1 MNSEFFIKW
10 YSDNFNKDIS
20 LIGESS
26 TKLFWTYQTSG
37 IELILIITDK
47 AFNLEFVKSYK
58 DVNLQ
63 SLSRIDKV
71 VPCSGTEI
79 LIIGGYRTSSSWKI
93 FVARLNVNYD
103 FVWFKRYY
111 DISNS
116 ISEIISLGSDKYL
129 INGNLIIDD
138 QGQVIKCISGGGDD
152 GFFVYNQNI
161 YSYSLGQSILG
172 SQSSFIGLTRYDI
185 NLNYLGYNE
194 YLFNQFFSSIT
205 TYFSKGH
212 LIGDSFFYLREAS
225 YEGGA
230 RQRHLLKIPLDNTS
244 LPSTINVKRLDTS
257 NTFSVSSF
265 ISSDNYG
272 FFKLNV
278 SGNGND
284 TIFRF
289 DEDLDF
295 SGSVE
300 ISFDANVEIFSSSES
315 LYLNLNSSDQNIP
328 IISGRSILSAGF
340 SFQSNGCIGFLSAVN
355 PSIVDE
361 SLTLN
366 TRTLSINNITITVDN
381 SNVLTVFNET
391 VTPFIQTCPQTY
403 DLSTSTILTEPNTIA
418 ADNISTS
425 VISVQL
431 KDYLGNNI
439 SNGGENVVINSSKGT
454 ISATTDNGDGTYT
467 AILTSSYNPE
477 TATLSFTIN
486 GEPAID
492 TAEVIFEE
500 LIVRIPQSHHLYLQ
514 SAGST
519 GSDGSAEGIHLRWLL
534 KKDLIKHLPKGNL
547 ASTTVNYNK
556 ADDFVKIYRAP
567 YVASETTFDLSQAP
581 KVVDNRNAV
590 WLYEV
595 NGIKIYLYFRNK
607 SQYGTVQNT
616 IDPLTQ
622 STQFLA
628 GYGSELL
635 ELESKNELFFSLEF
649 NVNAGTSPVVETEL
663 LSVEE
668 NMLTAEKSITVRK
681 TFTGTSELSNTR
693 MVTENGRSFRFRLIN
708 CEITSISL
716 EFYSTLSSNIENG
729 TGWTDLGDFSLSTKD
744 AEVFSRLE
752 PSSDVVNGQ
761 WQRFNDNAFVDIQN
775 YKDKWN
781 VTNPNTQSS
790 IKQTVQD
797 YVALS
802 DDENNPSAV
811 ESFTFSDVLPDG
823 VTDPSDDS
831 FEIANL
837 TLLQQASLDY
847 HVARM
852 LGLGHLDVDTAVQN
866 NDAFVYMAVYE
877 TKVTFQGGQYITEDT
892 EHRYITIPTSK
903 SDERLPS
910 PIDLKQPV
918 PGIYPNNGINEEALP
933 LTDNEG
939 YTQDGKARFVSLFVD
954 EQEDL
959 SVDKGFYNSPT
970 EFNLTE
976 TTNPVF
982 AGIEY
987 KGVGETDWRKPE
999 LPNTDYYQNSV
1010 PSGESPHNETLPL
1023 PIPDEGVSLY
1033 VHRERENGEH
1043 IYGSYGINW
1052 FSRASE
1058 SSVQWNLV
1066 TTIQPKDT
1074 LVPPHNRSALLIR
1087 EESPLLLTSSNEQQR
1102 LENIPGSDKTLIR
1115 LTFDYN
1121 TREELMTYKVT
1132 PENMNG
1138 ATDPLDTDAI
1148 FPDSQEV
1155 FADEVEIY
1163 FRSKLPL
1170 NVTGKALSV
1179 QDHSSNEVLS
1189 VITTGSYILDST
1201 GETLIPSIPTAELDN
1216 FVGGALAL
1224 EESEFIIHEVA
1235 ESADGLD
1242 FTVYKKQLSDR
1253 LQTGSE
1259 PSPNEDLQSPVI
1271 KGDGMLMAVENL
1283 QNVSSW
1289 GTPNPHPLKV
1299 QIGDNWT
1306 VHRELI
1312 TREGP
1317 DDGVLEEIVEKSRGI
1332 WDTALIEE
1340 DPQPI
1345 GFDGNGQP
1353 IEEHRGFYKATFS
1366 STQLSNHPQSSGTNP
1381 VEWYKGTIRLHTQ
1394 DEPNGNRKA
1403 LDVIKIENVGTS
1415 NNLVV
1420 YFVDNG
1426 FSTDSAYDA
1435 IQIGNVQVNFYP
1447 GYRVYLY
1454 ENATAGITEST
1465 TLPSAG
1471 DGTRYTCFGFR
1482 SVGNSGTYASRISVP
1497 TVMFAQEEVKPL
1509 VPELPVGASYATRP
1523 DSFGKST
1530 YTLITQFSHR
1540 PHGVQYYR
1548 TNDDAILN
1556 VLYNPSTVQTVKEGI
1571 EQSDMS
1577 FLSNRWQNLLGFDYE
1592 YPPESYQTDGLFAI
1606 YPENEEGYRLPNPD
1620 NENLFD
1626 VGGGEIPGSI
1636 VPGLMADRIQQAIYL
1651 LFTPLTEI
1659 PILYDYI
1666 NTGQDYNPINKKQ
1679 VVRDENGALLPP
1691 APPGT
1696 SDFDIA
1702 PMAKIV
1708 ATNKVQFTDFGLDGT
1723 SNNLY
1728 FYGVKELGNQ
1738 MQISDFSPILGPI
1751 KLVNTNPPKAPSI
1764 KKAVPIIEDVI
1775 LGIAPQIRVEV
1786 NAYPKVENIKR
1797 IALYRALSASD
1808 ALSVRSMEKVAEI
1821 ALDATGQIN
1830 DNVWEVSDDFSS
1842 LVEVPYADPIYYR
1855 VVVSR
1860 EIEYADK
1867 DDPNTVV
1874 TDYVPSIPSKLL
1886 VTGIVEN
1893 GVPLAPQLSYTADT
1907 GAGQLDNVVLEW
1919 GKTTYNAKYIL
1930 FKMTNEGQWA
1940 KIYETTS
1947 NEETISVPL
1956 LQTELA
1962 TDTLLVEDTD
1972 GNNIY
1977 HHFKVTVENTS
1988 NSISQEDEILTVPM
2002 NN

>member
-1 MNSEFFIKW
+1 MAT
-10 YSDNFNKDIS
+10 
-20 LIGESS
+20 ESFTAQIVFS
-26 TKLFWTYQTSG
+26 CPEV
-37 IELILIITDK
+37 IEP
-47 AFNLEFVKSYK
+47 Y
-58 DVNLQ
+58 
-63 SLSRIDKV
+63 
-71 VPCSGTEI
+71 
-79 LIIGGYRTSSSWKI
+79 
-93 FVARLNVNYD
+93 
-103 FVWFKRYY
+103 
-111 DISNS
+111 
-116 ISEIISLGSDKYL
+116 
-129 INGNLIIDD
+129 
-138 QGQVIKCISGGGDD
+138 
-152 GFFVYNQNI
+152 
-161 YSYSLGQSILG
+161 
-172 SQSSFIGLTRYDI
+172 
-185 NLNYLGYNE
+185 
-194 YLFNQFFSSIT
+194 
-205 TYFSKGH
+205 
-212 LIGDSFFYLREAS
+212 
-225 YEGGA
+225 
-230 RQRHLLKIPLDNTS
+230 
-244 LPSTINVKRLDTS
+244 
-257 NTFSVSSF
+257 
-265 ISSDNYG
+265 
-272 FFKLNV
+272 
-278 SGNGND
+278 
-284 TIFRF
+284 
-289 DEDLDF
+289 
-295 SGSVE
+295 
-300 ISFDANVEIFSSSES
+300 
-315 LYLNLNSSDQNIP
+315 
-328 IISGRSILSAGF
+328 
-340 SFQSNGCIGFLSAVN
+340 FQS
-355 PSIVDE
+355 P
-361 SLTLN
+361 
-366 TRTLSINNITITVDN
+366 
-381 SNVLTVFNET
+381 
-391 VTPFIQTCPQTY
+391 
-403 DLSTSTILTEPNTIA
+403 
-418 ADNISTS
+418 
-425 VISVQL
+425 
-431 KDYLGNNI
+431 
-439 SNGGENVVINSSKGT
+439 
-454 ISATTDNGDGTYT
+454 
-467 AILTSSYNPE
+467 
-477 TATLSFTIN
+477 
-486 GEPAID
+486 
-492 TAEVIFEE
+492 
-500 LIVRIPQSHHLYLQ
+500 HLYLQ

-519 GSDGSAEGIHLRWLL
+519 GTDGSAEGIHLRWLL

-547 ASTTVNYNK
+547 ASTIANYNK

-567 YVASETTFDLSQAP
+567 YVASRTTFDLSQAP

-590 WLYEV
+590 WLYEA
-595 NGIKIYLYFRNK
+595 NGIKVYLYFRNK
-607 SQYGTVQNT
+607 NQYSTVRNT

-622 STQFLA
+622 PTQFLA

-635 ELESKNELFFSLEF
+635 ELESKSELFFSLEF

-668 NMLTAEKSITVRK
+668 NKLTAEKAILVRK
-681 TFTGTSELSNTR
+681 TFTGTSQLSNTR

-729 TGWTDLGDFSLSTKD
+729 SGWTDLGDFSLSTND

-752 PSSDVVNGQ
+752 PSSDLVNGQ
-761 WQRFNDNAFVDIQN
+761 WQRYNDDAFVNIQN
-775 YKDKWN
+775 YKNKWN
-781 VTNPNTQSS
+781 VTNTNTQSS
-790 IKQTVQD
+790 IKETVQD
-797 YVALS
+797 YITLS

-823 VTDPSDDS
+823 VTNPEDDS

-976 TTNPVF
+976 ITNSVF

-987 KGVGETDWRKPE
+987 KGVGETEWRKPE

-1066 TTIQPKDT
+1066 TNIQPKDT

-1201 GETLIPSIPTAELDN
+1201 GETLMPSIPTSQLAN
-1216 FVGGALAL
+1216 FVGGVLVL
-1224 EESEFIIHEVA
+1224 EESEFIIHEVTEA
-1235 ESADGLD
+1235 VEGPV

-1253 LQTGSE
+1253 LQTGAE
-1259 PSPNEDLQSPVI
+1259 PSPNEELQSPVI

-1366 STQLSNHPQSSGTNP
+1366 STQLSNHPQSSGANP
-1381 VEWYKGTIRLHTQ
+1381 VEWYKGTIRVHTQ

-1426 FSTDSAYDA
+1426 FSSDSAYDA

-1454 ENATAGITEST
+1454 ENATAGITDST
-1465 TLPSAG
+1465 TLPNAG
-1471 DGTRYTCFGFR
+1471 EGTRYTCFGFR
-1482 SVGNSGTYASRISVP
+1482 SVGNSGAYASRISVP
-1497 TVMFAQEEVKPL
+1497 TIMFAQEDVKPL

-1530 YTLITQFSHR
+1530 YTLTTQFSHR

-1556 VLYNPSTVQTVKEGI
+1556 VLYSPSTVQTVKEGI

-1577 FLSNRWQNLLGFDYE
+1577 FLSNRWQNLLGFDYN

-1636 VPGLMADRIQQAIYL
+1636 VPGLMADRIQQAINL

-1679 VVRDENGALLPP
+1679 VIRDENGALLPP
-1691 APPGT
+1691 APPET

-1775 LGIAPQIRVEV
+1775 LGIAPQIRIEV

-1855 VVVSR
+1855 IVVSK

-1886 VTGIVEN
+1886 VTAIVEN

-1919 GKTTYNAKYIL
+1919 GKTAYNAKYIL
-1930 FKMTNEGQWA
+1930 FKMTNEGQWT
-1940 KIYETTS
+1940 KIYEITS